1 LPPETPGHRSFDA
14 HVCSF
19 EWTDSAMLAVSPM
32 LCWSLGAS
40 FGTEKHPLNLIRIMP
55 A

>member
-1 LPPETPGHRSFDA
+1 
-14 HVCSF
+14 VCSF
-19 EWTDSAMLAVSPM
+19 EKTVSAMLLVSPM

>member
-1 LPPETPGHRSFDA
+1 LPPESPGHRCIDA
-14 HVCSF
+14 HVRSL
-19 EWTDSAMLAVSPM
+19 WKTDVAMLTASPM